1 MADEGTAIVNN
12 TTDTKQGAASRLGFF
27 YTRILKWVFFTLAI
41 GLVLLSFEN
50 ESGVRAEYLFMGT
63 PVLVVFYALF
73 LHANRKSSTPVRKR
87 QTLEWLYWIAAIWLL
102 PWAALR
108 LFFGVFEIYA
118 ALFHLQA
125 GFGSAADFT
134 TVLAIIAS
142 TIIVLI
148 AFHAT
153 LVLARKFP
161 LPRLALLAAIVVVI
175 AVNPLNKYMVEQQFR
190 AAASDYLLPELVT
203 PEVVGTPE
211 RLPNLVI
218 IYLEGMER
226 TYRQAEAF
234 GPAYAPISRLE
245 DEAVTFE
252 QIGQLPLTE
261 WTMAGMVAGQCG
273 VPLVPRGFFQKNRA
287 NDGSVFMPGST
298 CLTDILRAQGYR
310 LENLTGGDKDFGGLA
325 AFVASHGNGAF
336 TDYQQLDE
344 VPGRAPDDWQ
354 WGVGDA
360 NMFDAALA
368 RIGALEA
375 GDQPFSFILQTAGPH
390 GPKGHIAA
398 PCRRPGEAQV
408 SNSILRPLECT
419 AQLTEAFVRNLQ
431 NTVDMDNTLIVLMSD
446 HFAHPFVNVADTL
459 ASYERRNTVMFIGA
473 GATPRRITKPG
484 TMIDVFPTIL
494 ATMGFDM
501 ATDTAGFGVS
511 LYAAQPGNF
520 LRDDPETLARVF
532 RQDIDLANALWRSE

>member
-1 MADEGTAIVNN
+1 MADEGTATVNI
-12 TTDTKQGAASRLGFF
+12 TTDTKPGAASRLGFF
-27 YTRILKWVFFTLAI
+27 YTRILKWVFFALAI

-50 ESGVRAEYLFMGT
+50 ESGARAEYLFMGT

-73 LHANRKSSTPVRKR
+73 LHANRKSSAPAPKR

-134 TVLAIIAS
+134 TVLALIAS

-148 AFHAT
+148 AVHAA
-153 LVLARKFP
+153 LVLVRKFP
-161 LPRLALLAAIVVVI
+161 LPRLALLAAIAVVI
-175 AVNPLNKYMVEQQFR
+175 VINPLNTYMAEQQFR
-190 AAASDYLLPELVT
+190 ATASDYILPELVT
-203 PEVVGTPE
+203 PELVGTPE
-211 RLPNLVI
+211 RPPNLII

-245 DEAVTFE
+245 REAVTFE

-273 VPLVPRGFFQKNRA
+273 VPLVPRGFFQHNRA
-287 NDGSVFMPGST
+287 NDGSVFMPGRT
-298 CLTDILRAQGYR
+298 CLTDILRTQGYN
-310 LENLTGGDKDFGGLA
+310 LENLTGGDKEFGGVA
-325 AFVASHGNGAF
+325 AFVASHGDGVI
-336 TDYQQLDE
+336 TDYQQLNE
-344 VPGRAPDDWQ
+344 VPGRAADDWQ

-360 NMFDAALA
+360 NTFNAALA
-368 RIGALEA
+368 RIGALDA
-375 GDQPFSFILQTAGPH
+375 GDRPYSFILQTAGPH
-390 GPKGHIAA
+390 GPNGHIAA
-398 PCRRPGEAQV
+398 PCLRPGETSV
-408 SNSILRPLECT
+408 TGNILRPLECT

-431 NTVDMDNTLIVLMSD
+431 STIDMDNTLIVLMSD
-446 HFAHPFVNVADTL
+446 HFAHPFVNVSNTL
-459 ASYERRNTVMFIGA
+459 ATFERRNTVMFIGA
-473 GATPRRITKPG
+473 GVTPQRITKPG

-494 ATMGFDM
+494 ETMGFELAND
-501 ATDTAGFGVS
+501 AAGFGVS
-511 LYAAQPGNF
+511 LYAAQPSNF
-520 LRDDPETLARVF
+520 LRDNPETLMRVF
-532 RQDIDLANALWRSE
+532 RQDIDLANALWRSD